1 MNKNGDKFK
10 APNFDGFRVITGPI
24 QLVSGSWINGEITFS
39 KFYSYELIPNRY
51 LNLVIDERFI
61 EIDNKLQYNSY

>member
-1 MNKNGDKFK
+1 
-10 APNFDGFRVITGPI
+10 
-24 QLVSGSWINGEITFS
+24 
-39 KFYSYELIPNRY
+39 LIPNRY